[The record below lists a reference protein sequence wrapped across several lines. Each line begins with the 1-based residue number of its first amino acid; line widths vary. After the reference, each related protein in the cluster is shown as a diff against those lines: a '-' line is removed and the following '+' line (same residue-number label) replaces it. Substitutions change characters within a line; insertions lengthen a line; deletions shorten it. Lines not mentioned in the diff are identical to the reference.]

1 MARMY
6 SRRRGKSGSHKP
18 AIKTNPAW
26 MPVKDKELEML
37 IAKLAKEGQTGSA
50 IGLHL
55 RDAYG
60 VPSVRTATGKSVTEI
75 LSEKKLEKELPED
88 ILALMR
94 KALMLSKHFQKNK
107 HDMTAKRGLQLTEAK
122 IGRLVKYYKNN
133 GRIPATWKYSLSKA
147 SFYVE

>member
-1 MARMY
+1 MY
-6 SRRRGKSGSHKP
+6 SRRRGKSGSKKP
-18 AIKTNPAW
+18 AQKTSPSW

-37 IAKLAKEGQTGSA
+37 IAKLGKEGQTASM

-60 VPSVRTATGKSVTEI
+60 VPSVRAATGKSVTEV
-75 LSEKKLEKELPED
+75 LAEKKLEKELPED

-94 KALMLSKHFQKNK
+94 KALMLSKHFAKNK
-107 HDMTAKRGLQLTEAK
+107 HDMTAKRGLQLTHSK
-122 IGRLVKYYKNN
+122 IGRLVKYYKSV
-133 GRIPATWKYSLSKA
+133 GRIPADWKYSLEKA